1 MEYGIREVGER
12 VEVPFSPSE
21 TREILTGDS
30 HRTETNDCPNQTIL
44 ITGGTGSLGK
54 HLCKILLEK
63 YHPLAIRVYSRDEL
77 KQHEM
82 RQIFGDEKIRYFI
95 GDVRD
100 GNRLKRAM
108 EGADMSFT
116 PPP

>member
-1 MEYGIREVGER
+1 MEYRIREVSER
-12 VEVPFSPSE
+12 VEA
-21 TREILTGDS
+21 IDW
-30 HRTETNDCPNQTIL
+30 PNQTIL

-54 HLCKILLEK
+54 HICKVMIEK
-63 YHPLAIRVYSRDEL
+63 YHPRTIRVYSRDEL

-82 RQIFGDEKIRYFI
+82 RQVFGEDVIRYFI